1 MYRPTAK
8 VIIQL
13 STISRSFNISQQ
25 NNVSSTL
32 KQPRHKDSST
42 LFRSKGSLGHFAPS
56 QVVQSEVNAI
66 ELW

>member
-13 STISRSFNISQQ
+13 SAISRSFNISQQ
-25 NNVSSTL
+25 NNVCSTF
-32 KQPRHKDSST
+32 KQPRHKDT
-42 LFRSKGSLGHFAPS
+42 TPFRSKGSLGHFAPS

-66 ELW
+66 ELC